1 MTELMHKPGFL
12 GTAANWAADMTLVLM
27 ILIGVALTVG
37 VVMARRQKYQTHRWI
52 QTTSVALNV
61 ILVLWLMI
69 LPYRDFVAP
78 GVPNLLGEPFYLV
91 TTLHGIVGFFAF
103 VLGVFIVLRANG
115 LMINALKFNNY
126 KLFMRVS
133 YALYMLTIFLGL
145 LVYYF
150 WFINNPNPP
159 TYGFLTPLSTGI

>member
-27 ILIGVALTVG
+27 IVIAVALTVG
-37 VVMARRQKYQTHRWI
+37 VVMARRQRYQTHRWI
-52 QTTSVALNV
+52 QTASVILNV
-61 ILVLWLMI
+61 ILVIWLMI
-69 LPYRDFVAP
+69 LPYRDFVSP
-78 GVPNLLGEPFYLV
+78 GVPDLLSEPFYLV

-103 VLGVFIVLRANG
+103 VLGVFVVLRANG

-126 KLFMRVS
+126 KLFMRLS

-159 TYGFLTPLSTGI
+159 TYG

>member
-1 MTELMHKPGFL
+1 MHKPGFL

-27 ILIGVALTVG
+27 LLIALALTVG
-37 VVMARRQKYQTHRWI
+37 VVMAKRGRYETHRWI
-52 QTTSVALNV
+52 QTASVALNV
-61 ILVLWLMI
+61 ILVIWLMI

-78 GVPNLLGEPFYLV
+78 GIPERLDEPFFWV
-91 TTLHGIVGFFAF
+91 TTLHGIVGFFAV

-115 LMINALKFNNY
+115 LMIEPLKFRNY
-126 KLFMRVS
+126 KLFMRTS
-133 YALYMLTIFLGL
+133 YVLYMLAIFLGL

-159 TYGFLTPLSTGI
+159 TYG

>member
-27 ILIGVALTVG
+27 IVIAAALTVG
-37 VVMARRQKYQTHRWI
+37 VVMARRQRYQTHRWI
-52 QTTSVALNV
+52 QTASVALNV
-61 ILVLWLMI
+61 VLVIWLMI

-78 GVPNLLGEPFYLV
+78 GVPDLLSEPFYLV

-103 VLGVFIVLRANG
+103 VLGVFVVLRANG

-126 KLFMRVS
+126 KLFMRTS
-133 YALYMLTIFLGL
+133 YALYMLTILLGL

-159 TYGFLTPLSTGI
+159 TYGVLPPFPPRI